1 MNPTARRTDTFPSM
15 RLLSSSGGLPVEVV
29 LIAQIG
35 VGAGSPLIAATA
47 ALQRGHA
54 EYVDALDE
62 PSARIG
68 ASDFARG
75 DATALYSFV
84 VGAQGHP
91 FHRHA
96 GHRAFTAI
104 SGSGG
109 TLLRFSTAADPQ
121 LERDPQA
128 FVDALRH
135 VEIPPDC
142 LFTVR
147 FGGGTWHQFLPF
159 DPYGGHPAL
168 FALSCHTDELGGDL
182 DPDLRR
188 RVLAGDADIPSLTES
203 LPEPVAVLLA
213 TLDTDRVPVVRLA
226 LYEQRRSLQGRAC
239 ALARGWSGRVRAA
252 LARARRPAGFFDVA
266 GGRRVVAT
274 GAPASDSLLRT
285 QFADGFDH
293 EDGFVLD
300 LPAAETPALDADA
313 LLARLLDGFV
323 ENAPGGVARLMRLRN
338 VLVKP
343 FGLRTS
349 PLGCPVSSLLGDAPQ
364 RFAGR
369 HPVLAQRIDA
379 GGRRAEVI
387 LGADDKHLRFRS
399 CVGVERLPNGSTR
412 FSLAT
417 RVRHRNVFGALY
429 MRLIDRTH
437 RAYVAPTMLRM
448 AVAEVVGFNAVANGI
463 DALAGGIE
471 TLGWR

>member
-1 MNPTARRTDTFPSM
+1 MSAAHRLATFPVA
-15 RLLSSSGGLPVEVV
+15 RLPSASGGVPVEVV
-29 LIAQIG
+29 LVARIG
-35 VGAGSPLIAATA
+35 IGAGSPLIAATA

-62 PSARIG
+62 PSTRIG
-68 ASDFARG
+68 PSDFARG

-84 VGAQGHP
+84 VGPQGHP

-109 TLLRFSTAADPQ
+109 ALLRFSTAAPDAIA
-121 LERDPQA
+121 RDPQA

-147 FGGGTWHQFLPF
+147 FGGGTWHQFQPL
-159 DPYGGHPAL
+159 DPRSGHPAL

-182 DPDLRR
+182 APDLRR
-188 RVLAGDADIPSLTES
+188 RVAAGDADIPSLTEC
-203 LPEPVAVLLA
+203 LPAEVAALLA
-213 TLDTDRVPVVRLA
+213 TLDADRVPVVRLA
-226 LYEQRRSLQGRAC
+226 LYEQPRSLQGRAC
-239 ALARGWSGRVRAA
+239 AVARDAAGRVRAW
-252 LARARRPAGFFDVA
+252 LARTRRPIGFFDVA
-266 GGRRVVAT
+266 GGRRVRVLEGPSAD
-274 GAPASDSLLRT
+274 ALLRT

-293 EDGFVLD
+293 EDGFAIDVPASQ
-300 LPAAETPALDADA
+300 LPVRDADA
-313 LLARLLDGFV
+313 LLARLLDGFLH
-323 ENAPGGVARLMRLRN
+323 NAPGGVARLMRMRN

-369 HPVLAQRIDA
+369 HPVLAQRIEP

-399 CVGVERLPNGSTR
+399 CVGVEHLANGDVR
-412 FSLAT
+412 FSLCT
-417 RVRHRNVFGALY
+417 RVRNRNLFGTLY

-448 AVAEVVGFNAVANGI
+448 AVAEAMGERTAPWPGAA
-463 DALAGGIE
+463 ALRPGHLA
-471 TLGWR
+471 